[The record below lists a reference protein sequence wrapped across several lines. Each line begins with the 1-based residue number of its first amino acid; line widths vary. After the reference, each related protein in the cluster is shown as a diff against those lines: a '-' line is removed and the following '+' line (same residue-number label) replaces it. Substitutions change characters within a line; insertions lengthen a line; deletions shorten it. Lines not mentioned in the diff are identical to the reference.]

1 MLFAML
7 RLQLVTVWIFLA
19 CLPAM
24 LSADPI
30 YRPKHIVWS
39 VKGMNGAVVT
49 AEQHATEAGLQVL
62 REGGNALDA
71 AITVGFTLSVTLP
84 RAANIGGGGFLLYHD
99 AGSGQTF
106 ALDYRE
112 MAPAKAFRDMFLD
125 DEGKADA
132 NLSRKSPLAVGVPG
146 TVAGLLE
153 AHRRFGTL
161 PLERLMAPAIAL
173 AREGFVI
180 SPHFQDLLEKAAGDN
195 RLDETA
201 RMVFHGSDGEPRK
214 AGEILIQEDLAQTLA
229 SIAEKGKDGFYTGS
243 TAQAIVETL
252 ADKGGLITMED
263 MASYQPVWREPVTG
277 TYKGHAIHSMPPP
290 SSGGVHLVQ
299 MLQLLENFPLESWG
313 HNSAQAVHVIAE
325 VMKRAYA
332 DRSKYLGDPDFADVP
347 MEQLLSEAHEARV
360 LKQINSISPTPSDLI
375 RPGLPEGP
383 AESTETTH
391 FSIVDKDGNA
401 VANTTTLNFS
411 FGSGI
416 MAWGTGVLLN
426 NEMDDFSAK
435 AGVPNAYG
443 LIGGEFNAVEPG
455 KRPLSSMTP
464 TIVLKD
470 GHVRLVTGSPGG
482 SRIINTALQIIL
494 NVLAFDLTIAEATS
508 VPRFHHQWLPDS
520 LIIER
525 TFPSEAIRILK
536 SMGYTIESNYTIGA
550 AQSIY
555 RNEAGEFSAA
565 ADSRRPGS
573 TALAY

>member
-1 MLFAML
+1 
-7 RLQLVTVWIFLA
+7 
-19 CLPAM
+19 M